1 MTLMQK
7 DPKGVMLKYQNNPEF
22 MQIFQE
28 FCKTMGTHFTEIAP
42 QETIKKDVNEEKIQ
56 KLIETDKEVQSILQ
70 DPQIQTLIQFL
81 QKNQKLELNK

>member
-7 DPKGVMLKYQNNPEF
+7 DPKGVMSKYRNNPEF

-28 FCKTMGTHFTEIAP
+28 FCKTMGTHFTDISPEEKTKT
-42 QETIKKDVNEEKIQ
+42 ETNEEKLQ
-56 KLIETDKEVQSILQ
+56 KIIENDKEVQEILQ
-70 DPQIQTLIQFL
+70 DPHIQNLLQFL